1 MAAQVPVQTI
11 HRDPQ
16 LLITYT
22 NGTRVGS
29 YWILFPITIVMILT
43 GVLRHYAATLM
54 ATAPKKQDLKA
65 TREQR
70 AMMHGVSVRTHY
82 YNLSKKSFIAR
93 REALTAAYESGAYLK
108 APENRG
114 QAPPNPMTDPNAM
127 EGMMGMMKGNMAM
140 MIPNTLIMSWI
151 NAFFSGY
158 VIMKLPF
165 PLTIKFKSMLQAGVM
180 TKDMDPRWMSS
191 ISWYFLCIF
200 GLQSV
205 FNFILGSDNA
215 ASQMAQQMG
224 AMGPQ
229 APQAGFGPGVDPDKQ
244 FLGEAENIAVV
255 VHYSVLDDVEDRLLA
270 SVKA

>member
-1 MAAQVPVQTI
+1 MITEF
-11 HRDPQ
+11 
-16 LLITYT
+16 TYT

-158 VIMKLPF
+158 VISRQASLLAGEIRR
-165 PLTIKFKSMLQAGVM
+165 LTQGHS
-180 TKDMDPRWMSS
+180 
-191 ISWYFLCIF
+191 
-200 GLQSV
+200 
-205 FNFILGSDNA
+205 
-215 ASQMAQQMG
+215 
-224 AMGPQ
+224 
-229 APQAGFGPGVDPDKQ
+229 
-244 FLGEAENIAVV
+244 EIAVPI
-255 VHYSVLDDVEDRLLA
+255 DDQVQEHAAGRRHDQGYGSEMDVKHQLVFLVYLWSAVRLQLH
-270 SVKA
+270 SRK